1 LEKLVMKRRGKKY
14 RAALEKIGHKSA
26 LKLEEAIQASKENAF
41 AKFNETI
48 EMAVSLGVDPRKAD
62 QNIRGSVTLPHG
74 TGKKVSILVLAE
86 GEKVKEASDAGADF
100 VGGKEL
106 IEKIEK
112 GWLEFDRVIATPSMM
127 GSVGKIGKILGP
139 RGLMPNPKTG
149 TVTFDVANVIKEIRA
164 GKVDFRVDKAGIVHA
179 PIGKVSFSLDAL
191 VENAKSFLEILM
203 KLKPSSS
210 KGHYLKA
217 LSVSSTMGVGLGIDS
232 ALAQKQLK

>member
-1 LEKLVMKRRGKKY
+1 MKRRGKKY